1 MFISNTWGSWYIEM
15 SNAKVLINTQ
25 SLTIELEGED
35 EFVRTYLD
43 KLMPILERSKFG
55 EDGHADGEAGLRE
68 NLQAVASAKSIGT
81 AGSRKRVRS
90 ALVSGGSCRER
101 VKKLREDG
109 FFDKP
114 HGIGE
119 IVKALNDHGYP
130 HSINQ
135 VGAALSTMFGRN
147 EIERSK
153 VDKKYSYFWS
163 SSQIKA
169 A

>member
-1 MFISNTWGSWYIEM
+1 M
-15 SNAKVLINTQ
+15 SVAKVLINTQ

-43 KLMPILERSKFG
+43 KLMPILERSKLA
-55 EDGHADGEAGLRE
+55 EAGHADGEAGLSD
-68 NLQAVASAKSIGT
+68 NLQAIAPAKPVGT
-81 AGSRKRVRS
+81 RKRVR
-90 ALVSGGSCRER
+90 ATAASGGSCRER

-119 IVKALNDHGYP
+119 IVKELNDQGFP

-153 VDKKYSYFWS
+153 IDKKYSYFWGS
-163 SSQIKA
+163 NQIKA

>member
-1 MFISNTWGSWYIEM
+1 M
-15 SNAKVLINTQ
+15 SIAKVLINTQ

-43 KLMPILERSKFG
+43 KLMPILQRSKFG
-55 EDGHADGEAGLRE
+55 EDGNVEGGMGTPD
-68 NLQAVASAKSIGT
+68 NLQTIISAKSVHT
-81 AGSRKRVRS
+81 QQRVRTT
-90 ALVSGGSCRER
+90 AASGGSCRER
-101 VKKLREDG
+101 VKKLRDGG
-109 FFDKP
+109 FFEKP
-114 HGIGE
+114 RGISE
-119 IVKALNDHGYP
+119 IVKELGEQGYP

-153 VDKKYSYFWS
+153 VDKKYRYVWS
-163 SSQIKA
+163 SSEIKA

>member
-1 MFISNTWGSWYIEM
+1 M
-15 SNAKVLINTQ
+15 STAKVLINTQ

-55 EDGHADGEAGLRE
+55 EDGNVDGETGLPE
-68 NLQAVASAKSIGT
+68 NLQAIASAKS
-81 AGSRKRVRS
+81 AGAVASRKRVRS
-90 ALVSGGSCRER
+90 TSASGGSCRER
-101 VKKLREDG
+101 VKQLRENG
-109 FFDKP
+109 FFDNP

-119 IVKALNDHGYP
+119 IVKELNDQGFP

>member
-1 MFISNTWGSWYIEM
+1 M
-15 SNAKVLINTQ
+15 SIAKVLINTQ

-55 EDGHADGEAGLRE
+55 EDGHVDGEAGLPDDFH
-68 NLQAVASAKSIGT
+68 AVASVKSAGT
-81 AGSRKRVRS
+81 APSRKRVRS
-90 ALVSGGSCRER
+90 GGASGGSCRER
-101 VKKLREDG
+101 VKKLRDAG
-109 FFDKP
+109 FFEKQ
-114 HGIGE
+114 HGIGD
-119 IVKALNDHGYP
+119 IVNELTSQGFP

-153 VDKKYSYFWS
+153 IDKKYKYFWS

>member
-1 MFISNTWGSWYIEM
+1 M
-15 SNAKVLINTQ
+15 STAKVLINTQ

-55 EDGHADGEAGLRE
+55 EEAHVGREAGVPE
-68 NLQAVASAKSIGT
+68 NLRATASAKST
-81 AGSRKRVRS
+81 PPRKRAS
-90 ALVSGGSCRER
+90 SPLASGGSCRER

-109 FFDKP
+109 FFNTP
-114 HGIGE
+114 HSIGE
-119 IVKALNDHGYP
+119 IVRELNDQNFP

-135 VGAALSTMFGRN
+135 VGAALSTMFGRK

-163 SSQIKA
+163 SSRTKA

>member
-1 MFISNTWGSWYIEM
+1 M
-15 SNAKVLINTQ
+15 SIAKVLINTQ

-55 EDGHADGEAGLRE
+55 EDGHADGEAGLPE
-68 NLQAVASAKSIGT
+68 NLKAIANAKFSG
-81 AGSRKRVRS
+81 AAPSRMRVKS
-90 ALVSGGSCRER
+90 PGASGGSCRER
-101 VKKLREDG
+101 VKKLRDDG
-109 FFDKP
+109 FFDQQ
-114 HGIGE
+114 HGIGD
-119 IVKALNDHGYP
+119 IVQELSDQGFP

-153 VDKKYSYFWS
+153 IDKKYRYFWS